1 MPEIQEQLGKAIF
14 DYFLQRTSPNE
25 DFYLLVD
32 SYTYEYCANQAGLT
46 ESDINKLLEGY
57 GFYDCYKPLSSLAIA
72 ALEVKI
78 AYDVE
83 TNSDLINSYNR
94 RLIEK
99 IKYCED
105 ENSVQKLYQTCD
117 QEAIWRRTKELFAEK
132 NRTLLIPEAKTKKGR
147 YVQFPL
153 SQRIVSGRKIIEYAD
168 KFIELGLEQNS
179 GITFDYFEKLVLKKS
194 EDKMIKRMV
203 FSFYCMWDGRSYNE
217 IYNRTKISNAQ
228 REQQAKDEFCI
239 RLEPEIAIYINQK
252 KIDFEK
258 DEIDYKYLWKLD
270 ENKYLTHK
278 GIVFIQDENYNDWLP
293 LARNKSIDIN
303 EDVLLISQQQNVP
316 KHIEDFIKNGKAEI
330 FEIGKY
336 RLILLSCFSQEDF
349 EELGIKVT
357 QIPYFSLLGGLKIKR
372 NTYYDFALPAIK
384 LSDNFKDYKK
394 IFVDLKE
401 YPVENGIAKLT
412 DKLSA
417 GKHYVKLLNSW
428 KSSEVYFYVE
438 NVQNTEI
445 ADIHGWDLN
454 CAKQKAEPAQDSEKI
469 IDGLKSCKELK
480 WIFKDE
486 SKTDETLRTFQRQ
499 NDKLVNRFIKIGNM
513 KLNRRSQYGN

>member
-1 MPEIQEQLGKAIF
+1 MESITERLGKEIF

-25 DFYLLVD
+25 DFYLLID

-46 ESDINKLLEGY
+46 ELEINHLLKGSGIYTCNSD
-57 GFYDCYKPLSSLAIA
+57 FSSLAIA

-78 AYDVE
+78 AYDIE
-83 TNSDLINSYNR
+83 TDKNLINSYNR

-99 IKYCED
+99 IKDFNDANNVQMWYQSYQ
-105 ENSVQKLYQTCD
+105 ENLWKRVKDLFK
-117 QEAIWRRTKELFAEK
+117 KE
-132 NRTLLIPEAKTKKGR
+132 NRNLIIPEEKTGTGR
-147 YVQFPL
+147 YVQYPL
-153 SQRIVSGRKIIEYAD
+153 KQRLVSGTSIIRYAD
-168 KFIELGLEQNS
+168 RFIEFGLEQNS

-293 LARNKSIDIN
+293 LARNKAIDIN

-336 RLILLSCFSQEDF
+336 RLILLSSFAQEDF
-349 EELGIKVT
+349 NEFGIKVKQT
-357 QIPYFSLLGGLKIKR
+357 PYLSLTGGLKIKR
-372 NTYYDFALPAIK
+372 NTYYDFALPVIK
-384 LSDNFKDYKK
+384 LNESILGKTKA
-394 IFVDLKE
+394 IFIDLKE
-401 YPVENGIAKLT
+401 YPVENEIVKISDKLT
-412 DKLSA
+412 A
-417 GKHYVKLLNSW
+417 GKHFVKLFNSW
-428 KSSEVYFYVE
+428 ESSEVYFYVE
-438 NVQNTEI
+438 NVQNAEI
-445 ADIHGWDLN
+445 ADIHGWNLN
-454 CAKQKAEPAQDSEKI
+454 CAQQKAEPAQDSEKI
-469 IDGLKSCKELK
+469 IDGLKCCAELK
-480 WIFKDE
+480 WICRDD
-486 SKTDETLRTFQRQ
+486 SKTDETLRAFQKQ
-499 NDKLVNRFIKIGNM
+499 NDKLANRFIKIGNI
-513 KLNRRSQYGN
+513 KVNRRNKYDN